1 MREKTDVK
9 VVVSSNHSIVY
20 WMDIFHNNFVVKSV
34 LFVGKTLKIQ
44 NKEAENAPFKKLS
57 SFILII
63 LDGVCTVAINV
74 RITKRPSLLQ
84 LLRL

>member
-1 MREKTDVK
+1 MK
-9 VVVSSNHSIVY
+9 VLGSNSCTVGC
-20 WMDIFHNNFVVKSV
+20 MDIFHNNFVVKSV